1 MKIFVLRVVA
11 WSALVG
17 GLALALASVPT
28 FFVAA
33 ETSTPWWLN
42 LSHMLYYLVG
52 GVAVWAL
59 FSTLADNAEALRDRY

>member
-1 MKIFVLRVVA
+1 MKIFILRVVA
-11 WSALVG
+11 WLALVG
-17 GLALALASVPT
+17 GFALALASVPT

-33 ETSTPWWLN
+33 ETLTPWWLN

-59 FSTLADNAEALRDRY
+59 LSTVADNAEALRDRY